1 MANRRALEI
10 LYFCTFLFVVVDGFL
25 PNRLSTVHTLNPTDY
40 THEEITQI
48 GVLKAAAMFLEDN
61 PRSGTSFTP
70 GQLQNL
76 DPLNPTT
83 LFTAYYGEVTSAGK
97 LQSAI
102 TEIIDANS
110 RVDSDYLSNAE
121 YHVGGE
127 EIQAANNRLIRQRNS
142 TLGVLSATPPNFEA
156 ARSMIGVYLHIL
168 QDFYSNTN
176 WVELEGG
183 VPYEDLGLEGKAFRP
198 LGIPFP
204 TCQDCTVNS
213 GTLDCRNNILLQSLL
228 TSGYKSGQTKVKPAA
243 HSLTTGKCSHGG
255 LNDDSRLTVPT
266 GGINKETSVPSLS
279 PHYYLHDQ
287 ATQAAIQATTNF
299 FIAPGYGLLSQIGEE
314 NFREVLNLGS
324 GNSMV
329 FVIDVSGSMGD
340 DVVAVRRETVQ
351 IVQSTTGTANAPYNY
366 ILSTFSDPAELTTIQ
381 TTRDPNEMITWLN
394 ALTVHGGGDCPEYC
408 FSGIELAL
416 RNCLPDSKVFIF
428 TDADPKDPE
437 KYSSISALMQEKE
450 AVLNFLLTGSC
461 TRRNLQDGQEKGY
474 LKATSHITNKRSYRD
489 WYEQLAQESGGSVY
503 EGDKEDIADLTGVI
517 SVALSNS
524 APVTL
529 YKATLPAGSGRV
541 VPLEVDSALLELVIS
556 LVAANSAPNV
566 AIETPGGTQQV
577 FGTPDAEIVVNVG
590 TNRLYQIKNPS
601 PGTWRLRLRDSQQY
615 MLEVTGKSIV
625 DFSYQFMKT
634 TSNGILLPI
643 DGRPVAGVNTTVIVD
658 VLGSENVRQL
668 TRISLVNEVGNELV
682 SSAMTA
688 VGGLL
693 AAKYSAVAAIPTE
706 EFRVKIEGKDVNN
719 TVFQRVQPTF
729 IQPQS
734 FSLALQGEIEPLF
747 AGGFTDVHFLLVNH
761 GAQGTFS
768 LSATDDAYILHS
780 VSPSSTTLQENAN
793 TTGYI
798 RFVASSTAVVGV
810 TSTTTLTVSGPGGS
824 SNSVVVRVTVEPQI
838 VVTVDDVSPTCT
850 IVAATGRCTL
860 EQQHPS
866 TCDSHH
872 WSIDVQVRDGESGI
886 YSLTAS
892 PEGSGVTF
900 NHSTFSPG
908 TVGTNIAA
916 TYSSNCCTPRGTVTV
931 ADKQGNIA
939 RCTVD
944 YYIPTT
950 TPQPTTSPPTTIPS
964 LTTPQRTTFPAA
976 TLPPSTSP
984 ISSTTSTTTTTLV
997 TSTTTTSTP
1006 VTSTTTSTPVT
1017 STTTTSTP
1025 ATSITTKS
1033 TPVTSTTTT
1042 STPVT
1047 STTTTS
1053 TPVTSTTTTSTPVT
1067 STTTTSTPVTST
1079 TTTSTPATFT
1089 TTTSTPAT
1097 FTTTTSTQAT
1107 STTTKSTPK
1116 TDIPPTVDDVS
1127 PNCTIVAATGRCT
1140 LEQQHPSTCDSH
1152 HWSIDVQ
1159 VRDGESGIYSLTASS
1174 EGSGVTFNHST
1185 FSPGTVGTNI
1195 AATYSSTC
1203 CKPTGTVTVE
1213 DKQGNIA
1220 QCIVDYYI
1228 PTPES
1233 LTTTETPP
1241 TVLEGESPD
1250 DQALGA
1256 SQIALLASAAV
1267 VVVGLLTGLGTA
1279 LYCTRSPR
1287 VKCKIKP
1294 VVVSTF

>member
-1 MANRRALEI
+1 MANLRAVTI
-10 LYFCTFLFVVVDGFL
+10 LLFITFITVEGFL

-48 GVLKAAAMFLEDN
+48 GVLKAAAKFLEDN
-61 PRSGTSFTP
+61 PPSGTSFTS

-102 TEIIDANS
+102 ADIIDANS
-110 RVDSDYLSNAE
+110 RVDSDHVSNAE

-127 EIQAANNRLIRQRNS
+127 EIQAANNRLIRQLNS
-142 TLGVLSATPPNFEA
+142 TLAVLSATPPNFEA

-183 VPYEDLGLEGKAFRP
+183 VPYEDLGLEDRALRP
-198 LGIPFP
+198 LGTPFP
-204 TCQDCTVNS
+204 TCQDCTINS
-213 GTLDCRNNILLQSLL
+213 GTIDCRSNILLQSLL
-228 TSGYKSGQTKVKPAA
+228 TSGYKSGQTKVKPPAY
-243 HSLTTGKCSHGG
+243 SSTTGKCSHGG
-255 LNDDSRLTVPT
+255 LTDDSRLTVPT

-279 PHYYLHDQ
+279 PHYYLHEQ
-287 ATQAAIQATTNF
+287 AAQAAIQATTDF
-299 FIAPGYGLLSQIGEE
+299 FIAPGYGLLSQIGED

-340 DVVAVRRETVQ
+340 DVEAVRRETVQ

-366 ILSTFSDPAELTTIQ
+366 ILSTFSDPADLTTIQ

-394 ALTVHGGGDCPEYC
+394 ALTVHGGADCPEYC

-416 RNCLPDSKVFIF
+416 LNCLPNSKLFVF

-437 KYSSISALMQEKE
+437 KYSSISALIQEKE
-450 AVLNFLLTGSC
+450 ARLNFLLTGSC
-461 TRRNLQDGQEKGY
+461 TRRNLQDGQEQAY
-474 LKATSHITNKRSYRD
+474 SKATSHITNKRSYRN

-566 AIETPGGTQQV
+566 AIETPSGMQQV

-590 TNRLYQIKNPS
+590 TNRVYQIKNAT
-601 PGTWRLRLRDSQQY
+601 PGTWRLRLTDSQQY

-658 VLGSENVRQL
+658 VLGSENVQQL

-688 VGGLL
+688 VGIL
-693 AAKYSAVAAIPTE
+693 AAKYSAVVSIPTD
-706 EFRVKIEGKDVNN
+706 EFRVKIEGRDVNN
-719 TVFQRVQPTF
+719 TVFQRVQSTF

-734 FSLALQGEIEPLF
+734 FNLVLEGEIDPLF
-747 AGGFTDVHFLLVNH
+747 AGGTTDVHFLLVNH
-761 GAQGTFS
+761 GALGTFS
-768 LSATDDAYILHS
+768 LAATDDAS
-780 VSPSSTTLQENAN
+780 MVQFVSPASTTLQENAN
-793 TTGYI
+793 ITGYI
-798 RFVASSTAVVGV
+798 RFAAPSTAAVGL

-824 SNSVVVRVTVEPQI
+824 SNSLVVRVTVEPQI

-850 IVAATGRCTL
+850 IVTAPGNCTL

-872 WSIDVQVRDGESGI
+872 WSIDVHVRDGESGI
-886 YSLTAS
+886 YSLIAS
-892 PEGSGVTF
+892 PAGSGVTF

-908 TVGTNIAA
+908 TVGTNIEA
-916 TYSSNCCTPRGTVTV
+916 TYSSNCCKPTGTVTV

-939 RCTVD
+939 
-944 YYIPTT
+944 
-950 TPQPTTSPPTTIPS
+950 
-964 LTTPQRTTFPAA
+964 
-976 TLPPSTSP
+976 
-984 ISSTTSTTTTTLV
+984 
-997 TSTTTTSTP
+997 
-1006 VTSTTTSTPVT
+1006 
-1017 STTTTSTP
+1017 
-1025 ATSITTKS
+1025 
-1033 TPVTSTTTT
+1033 
-1042 STPVT
+1042 
-1047 STTTTS
+1047 
-1053 TPVTSTTTTSTPVT
+1053 
-1067 STTTTSTPVTST
+1067 
-1079 TTTSTPATFT
+1079 
-1089 TTTSTPAT
+1089 
-1097 FTTTTSTQAT
+1097 
-1107 STTTKSTPK
+1107 
-1116 TDIPPTVDDVS
+1116 
-1127 PNCTIVAATGRCT
+1127 
-1140 LEQQHPSTCDSH
+1140 
-1152 HWSIDVQ
+1152 
-1159 VRDGESGIYSLTASS
+1159 
-1174 EGSGVTFNHST
+1174 
-1185 FSPGTVGTNI
+1185 
-1195 AATYSSTC
+1195 
-1203 CKPTGTVTVE
+1203 
-1213 DKQGNIA
+1213 
-1220 QCIVDYYI
+1220 QCIVNYYI

-1241 TVLEGESPD
+1241 TVLEGDSQD
-1250 DQALGA
+1250 DQSLGLPH
-1256 SQIALLASAAV
+1256 IALIASAAV

-1279 LYCTRSPR
+1279 LYCIRNPH
-1287 VKCKIKP
+1287 VKCKVKP
-1294 VVVSTF
+1294 YVVST